1 MELWSKTEENE
12 RESASEPPKY
22 VNLSL
27 FILICSFFDLLVIF
41 VSLFLRIFIIYYC
54 CYYVFCFYV
63 CVSFLFFS
71 MFFYLFSFL
80 SFGRQLKKNL
90 AGYPQEINLFNYV
103 LIFFVMFNNFPFFL
117 DCKYFCLFV
126 TIWYYLFLFYFIM
139 LLSLFFFSRLHYDPS
154 CLDSLF
160 S

>member
-1 MELWSKTEENE
+1 MIYW
-12 RESASEPPKY
+12 
-22 VNLSL
+22 L
-27 FILICSFFDLLVIF
+27 FLYLF
-41 VSLFLRIFIIYYC
+41 FLRIFIIYYC

-126 TIWYYLFLFYFIM
+126 TIWYYLFLFYCIM
-139 LLSLFFFSRLHYDPS
+139 LLSLFFFFQAPLWSLLLRLPVLIEEWVVYLP
-154 CLDSLF
+154 LF
-160 S
+160 TNHKTQP